1 MEGAHLLEMAQRI
14 TNKMELQ
21 HLGLNILKV
30 SANEIDSALTNE
42 RDIRDAALEV
52 VKTWY
57 KNQESI
63 EKTYRSLYR
72 ELVNNRRQLWAN
84 ELKQSVTGIVDSK
97 PISEHREYLVMV
109 HLYEAKGNLTSLRDG
124 FK

>member
-1 MEGAHLLEMAQRI
+1 MEDAHLLEVAQRI
-14 TNKMELQ
+14 TNENELQ

-52 VKTWY
+52 LKTWY
-57 KNQESI
+57 KNQEST
-63 EKTYRSLYR
+63 EKAYRSLYR
-72 ELVNNRRQLWAN
+72 ELVNNRRKLWAN
-84 ELKQSVTGIVDSK
+84 KLKQSVARKTDS
-97 PISEHREYLVMV
+97 SEHRKYLVMV
-109 HLYEAKGNLTSLRDG
+109 HLYEAQGNLTSLPDG